1 LRNLGTDRTLV
12 LVDGR
17 RHVSSVEG
25 SASVDINTIP
35 EDLIERVDVLTGGA
49 SAIYGADGVS
59 GVVNFVLKKNF
70 EGLTGRVQA
79 GISKY
84 GDAGQRYA
92 TLTAGHNF
100 GDGRGNVALSYEFGD
115 EDRLDVHRRINS
127 NFTSL
132 SYNPDYDRSVPGS
145 YYRMPQKDVRYA
157 WTSRKGAVDVDG
169 DGIPDYL
176 GTGAVYNQGRD
187 LLYGNFT
194 QGGDDT
200 RTTDY
205 MNDLRPATTRHVVNF
220 IGHYDFS
227 PVFQVFGEAKY
238 VNTMSY
244 SLAQPTFDYSMFVPG
259 DNPYMPTSIRNA
271 IDPGM
276 GGVLVTRDNFD
287 LGQRGERIKRETFR
301 AVVGVR
307 GDFGAGFHYEVSYNH
322 GQTTITNHF
331 VNDRYTDRWNAAID
345 AVTDPSTGK
354 PTCRVNL
361 DPTAADAIT
370 FTPGQ
375 CVPFNVFGEGQSSQA
390 ALAWLRADTT
400 EHSRITQDVVS
411 GQLSGDTHS
420 FFTLPGGPI
429 GFAVGAE
436 YRKETSRFTPDPLEQ
451 QGLTFSNKLLP
462 SHGSYD
468 VKEVFGEVDLPFIKD
483 RPFIHLLD
491 VSAAI
496 RYSNYSTIGSTTAWK
511 VDATWAP
518 VRDIRFRGTYSTAVR
533 APNIGELFGA
543 ASQTYAFFDDPCSAA
558 NRTLGKASRAAN
570 CTTLLQQAG
579 LSADAIANFAGNG
592 NTSISGISG
601 GNAALAP
608 ERAKTWTAGVVLSPS
623 FLRGFQASVDW
634 YSITINQAINTVQ
647 PQQMA
652 ELCVDQPS
660 LDNAFCS
667 AISRASGTGYINGFV
682 VGPQNVA
689 NFKTAGLDLNLS
701 YTLSLDH
708 VGTFAVRLIGS
719 YLDKLT
725 FVGTPGAEA
734 TDELGQTYAPR
745 WQAYGSVA
753 YSSGPVT
760 LAYNVSWY
768 DKTMRFA
775 KDRYQSATYVA
786 PEYAWFKERWV
797 HNIQASFAVT
807 KVFEFYGGVT
817 NLFDQKPDLGSITY
831 PTEYVGRSFYAGA
844 RFKF

>member
-1 LRNLGTDRTLV
+1 
-12 LVDGR
+12 
-17 RHVSSVEG
+17 VEG

-558 NRTLGKASRAAN
+558 NRTLGKASRGQLHHPAPAGGVERGRHRQFCRQREHLDLRDLWRQCSAGPRTRENMDGGRRAEPFVPARVPGLGRLVFDHHQPGDQHRPTAADGR
-570 CTTLLQQAG
+570 TLRRPALARQCVLLGHQPRLGNRVYQRLCRGPAECRQFQDGGARSQPLLHALARPCGNFRGPPDRQLSRQADIRGHARRGGHRRTGPDLRPALAG
-579 LSADAIANFAGNG
+579 LWQRRLFVGPG
-592 NTSISGISG
+592 H
-601 GNAALAP
+601 
-608 ERAKTWTAGVVLSPS
+608 
-623 FLRGFQASVDW
+623 
-634 YSITINQAINTVQ
+634 
-647 PQQMA
+647 
-652 ELCVDQPS
+652 
-660 LDNAFCS
+660 
-667 AISRASGTGYINGFV
+667 TGLQCFV
-682 VGPQNVA
+682 V
-689 NFKTAGLDLNLS
+689 
-701 YTLSLDH
+701 
-708 VGTFAVRLIGS
+708 
-719 YLDKLT
+719 
-725 FVGTPGAEA
+725 
-734 TDELGQTYAPR
+734 
-745 WQAYGSVA
+745 
-753 YSSGPVT
+753 
-760 LAYNVSWY
+760 
-768 DKTMRFA
+768 
-775 KDRYQSATYVA
+775 
-786 PEYAWFKERWV
+786 
-797 HNIQASFAVT
+797 
-807 KVFEFYGGVT
+807 
-817 NLFDQKPDLGSITY
+817 
-831 PTEYVGRSFYAGA
+831 
-844 RFKF
+844 